1 METLNEDERE
11 LLDCVEEQDVV
22 AYLKKIEYQ
31 ASDPRQKVKAGAS
44 TRGMY
49 SQVMHK
55 SLARNTAQNRTSG
68 LALRRFRLE
77 PRKDARRPR
86 SRISQCLA
94 DFVLVLSSTWA
105 KNLLRICLVESFKR
119 ESKPI
124 PAHIIQLSVRAV
136 S

>member
-49 SQVMHK
+49 SQVMH
-55 SLARNTAQNRTSG
+55 N
-68 LALRRFRLE
+68 
-77 PRKDARRPR
+77 
-86 SRISQCLA
+86 
-94 DFVLVLSSTWA
+94 
-105 KNLLRICLVESFKR
+105 
-119 ESKPI
+119 
-124 PAHIIQLSVRAV
+124 H
-136 S
+136 